1 MVQLSLFQVNLKY
14 VSIFLIRFIKYEVP
28 NGNIFIDCD
37 KSNLNEKKYKFLTN
51 SMLYLNLSSLGDKKK
66 PKSKTK

>member
-1 MVQLSLFQVNLKY
+1 MVQLSLFQVKY

-37 KSNLNEKKYKFLTN
+37 KSNLNEKNTN
-51 SMLYLNLSSLGDKKK
+51 F
-66 PKSKTK
+66 